1 MFERFSRSFELIKF
15 SAGLLRQDKHLLVF
29 PLLSGIAAILVLI
42 SFIPVFA
49 IGGEF
54 VADGPVAYPENAE
67 MAEAEQM
74 RQMLFLGLFYLVEYF
89 VIFFFNSALVG
100 AALIRLQGGS
110 PTVGDGLR
118 IAMSKIG
125 NILGYAMIAATV
137 GVILRAIS
145 ERVGFIGQIV
155 VGLIGTGWTVA
166 TYLVVPVLVSRD
178 IGPTDAVKES
188 VSLLKKTWGENI
200 IANAGL
206 GVVFFL
212 LYVVTVGLF
221 IFLAAAVGGS
231 ESRDLLVLTFGLF
244 VATIIVLALIH
255 AALQGIFSAALYQY
269 AVAGDSGDSMAT
281 PALANAF
288 TTKT

>member
-1 MFERFSRSFELIKF
+1 MFARFSRSFELMKF

-29 PLLSGIAAILVLI
+29 PLLSGIAAILVLV
-42 SFIPVFA
+42 SFIPVFMT
-49 IGGEF
+49 GGEF
-54 VADGPVAYPENAE
+54 VAEGAGAYPENAE

-110 PTVGDGLR
+110 PTIGDGLR

-125 NILGYAMIAATV
+125 HILGYAMIAATV

-178 IGPTDAVKES
+178 IGPMDAVKES
-188 VSLLKKTWGENI
+188 VALLKKTWGENI

-212 LYVVTVGLF
+212 FYIMAAGFF
-221 IFLAAAVGGS
+221 IFLAAAVGSS
-231 ESRDLLVLTFGLF
+231 ESRDLLLLVFGLF

-269 AVAGDSGDSMAT
+269 AVEGDSGDREA
-281 PALANAF
+281 PQALANAF
-288 TTKT
+288 APK